1 MKTSANAYPES
12 AISSHFNS
20 MAVSA
25 RSRAPAPRAWMRAA
39 ALALVLAGAA
49 ALPAH
54 ADEPF
59 IGEVRLFAFDWCP
72 KDWAQAHG
80 QLLPVAQNTALFSI
94 LSARYGGNG
103 AQTFALPDLAGRT
116 PIGVRAPDL
125 PPGSEGGGETTM
137 LQGIHLPAHQHDVT
151 VAATP
156 ATHAT
161 PSAGQSL
168 AQAREAGLYRD
179 GPGDAAGPATRTTG
193 GAALALRDPY
203 LAMTWCVALRG
214 EFPPR
219 N

>member
-1 MKTSANAYPES
+1 
-12 AISSHFNS
+12 
-20 MAVSA
+20 MAMSLP
-25 RSRAPAPRAWMRAA
+25 SCAPAPRAWMRAA

-72 KDWAQAHG
+72 KDWAQARG

-116 PIGVRAPDL
+116 PIGAGAGLSPGAFG
-125 PPGSEGGGETTM
+125 GSEFTT
-137 LQGIHLPAHQHDVT
+137 LNSSHLPAHSHSLS
-151 VAATP
+151 ATTAP

-161 PSAGQSL
+161 AASSQTL
-168 AQAREAGLYRD
+168 AQAREAALYHAGPPD
-179 GPGDAAGPATRTTG
+179 TAGPGTQQTG
-193 GAALALRDPY
+193 GSPVYLRSPY
-203 LAMTWCVALRG
+203 LAMTWCVALQG
-214 EFPPR
+214 PFPQR
-219 N
+219 Q

>member
-1 MKTSANAYPES
+1 
-12 AISSHFNS
+12 

-39 ALALVLAGAA
+39 AWALAVAGAA

-179 GPGDAAGPATRTTG
+179 GLADAAGPATSTTG
-193 GAALALRDPY
+193 GADLALRDPY

-214 EFPPR
+214 DFPPR